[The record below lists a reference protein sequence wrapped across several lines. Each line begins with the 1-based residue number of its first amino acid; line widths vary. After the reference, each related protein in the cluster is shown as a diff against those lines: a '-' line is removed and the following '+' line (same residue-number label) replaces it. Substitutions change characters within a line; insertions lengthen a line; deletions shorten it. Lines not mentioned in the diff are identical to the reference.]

1 VRHLVNPLVALSI
14 IIVGLFVTVLAVAVI
29 TRKTS
34 RRALIDIIR
43 SEMLF
48 TRSWSMVVVLTLLL
62 AVVAVLV
69 ILVLF
74 PD

>member
-1 VRHLVNPLVALSI
+1 VSPLVALSI
-14 IIVGLFVTVLAVAVI
+14 IVVGFFVTVLVVAVI
-29 TRKTS
+29 TRKTF

-48 TRSWSMVVVLTLLL
+48 GRSWPMVVVLTLLL
-62 AVVAVLV
+62 AVVAVLM